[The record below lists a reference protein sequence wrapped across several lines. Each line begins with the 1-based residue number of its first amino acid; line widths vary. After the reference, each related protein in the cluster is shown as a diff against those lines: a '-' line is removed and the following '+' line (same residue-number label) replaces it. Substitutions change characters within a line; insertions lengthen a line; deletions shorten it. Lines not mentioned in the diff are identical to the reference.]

1 MRESYKRKKA
11 AGGKLMRWRTSG
23 NLVRLAR
30 ERSKIHHETMEDS
43 SRESPRSDQVAP
55 HHPGTPG
62 SSTLATPRP
71 ESSTPDGAEAKQLPV
86 DHTARLYGLENGEHT
101 VIEPLTPIEPMEART
116 LRDDD
121 DDIEASRSRV
131 AVQDY

>member
-1 MRESYKRKKA
+1 MDGDA
-11 AGGKLMRWRTSG
+11 AAHASSAAEKEGTRCASEGGT
-23 NLVRLAR
+23 
-30 ERSKIHHETMEDS
+30 
-43 SRESPRSDQVAP
+43 
-55 HHPGTPG
+55 
-62 SSTLATPRP
+62 
-71 ESSTPDGAEAKQLPV
+71 GAEAKQLPV

-101 VIEPLTPIEPMEART
+101 VIEPLTPVEPMEART